1 MIYVL
6 DLLGVAIFAIT
17 GAITAGQK
25 RMDIFGVIVV
35 ATVTAVG
42 GGTTRDLVL
51 GMRPFWV
58 SDPLYIIV
66 CLFAGLGTFVYVYFA
81 KPPLRVLLI
90 GDAFGLAIFYNH
102 WLPESHP
109 GGCLGHHHY
118 CHGYHDRS
126 NRRDDQR
133 CFMW

>member
-35 ATVTAVG
+35 AAVTAVG

-58 SDPLYIIV
+58 SDPLYIASFA
-66 CLFAGLGTFVYVYFA
+66 CLLVWGL
-81 KPPLRVLLI
+81 LSMSISQNLL
-90 GDAFGLAIFYNH
+90 
-102 WLPESHP
+102 
-109 GGCLGHHHY
+109 
-118 CHGYHDRS
+118 
-126 NRRDDQR
+126 
-133 CFMW
+133 